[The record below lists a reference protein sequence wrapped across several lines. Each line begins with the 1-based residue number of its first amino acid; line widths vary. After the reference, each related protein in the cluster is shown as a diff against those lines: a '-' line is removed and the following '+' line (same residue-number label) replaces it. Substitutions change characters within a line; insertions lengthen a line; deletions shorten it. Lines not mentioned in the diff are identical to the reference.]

1 MTKLVKSILS
11 DNLQKKHTRVKKN
24 INYNEYFKAP
34 LLFKNK
40 DGKNYMKFNVSL
52 INKTGISSVTLTLI
66 TEATG
71 IYYHQHSLYV

>member
-1 MTKLVKSILS
+1 MIIYRRKIQEL
-11 DNLQKKHTRVKKN
+11 KKN
-24 INYNEYFKAP
+24 INYNEYFKVP

-71 IYYHQHSLYV
+71 IY